1 MKKLHLSAVNK
12 SVTFSLLEKIK
23 QNKSLTE
30 FCIARNFYDDTD
42 INAIKRIMNCSN
54 IRHLYISKNKINNL
68 NNCIRII
75 YRTKL
80 IQEDIIKKD
89 VHSMKEQM
97 EIISERN
104 KKDIILGNKPLL
116 INLDISNNEAWILN
130 EKHAHL
136 IHKIINETT
145 LSCLDLS
152 HILFGPFPEKN
163 PYLANPSKYKSYIND
178 KIKDNL
184 MEKKKYY
191 KRIYSEKKNNKVD
204 IKRLGEEISK
214 SKYKDIIKDIEE
226 KFGNDINK
234 IIDNN
239 DAIHPIYLKSKS
251 EEIIEK
257 IKNKQENLSKINN
270 KFNLKGEEDV
280 EKFKTFLATYM
291 RKRKAEYDLIKNK
304 NELEKKKLIII

>member
-184 MEKKKYY
+184 
-191 KRIYSEKKNNKVD
+191 IEKKN
-204 IKRLGEEISK
+204 
-214 SKYKDIIKDIEE
+214 IIKGFIQR
-226 KFGNDINK
+226 KK
-234 IIDNN
+234 II
-239 DAIHPIYLKSKS
+239 K
-251 EEIIEK
+251 
-257 IKNKQENLSKINN
+257 
-270 KFNLKGEEDV
+270 
-280 EKFKTFLATYM
+280 
-291 RKRKAEYDLIKNK
+291 
-304 NELEKKKLIII
+304 